1 MEMIRKTVALE
12 KELLDELNLFAKK
25 DQRDFSGALRYALR
39 IGLAAIENP
48 ELTIGEI
55 KDIFEAAVDRQA
67 GRISALNLDQI

>member
-1 MEMIRKTVALE
+1 MIRKTVALD

-25 DQRDFSGALRYALR
+25 DQRDFSGALRYALK

-48 ELTIGEI
+48 ELTIEEI

-67 GRISALNLDQI
+67 GRISELSLDQI

>member
-1 MEMIRKTVALE
+1 MVGKTVALE
-12 KELLDELNLFAKK
+12 KELSDELTCSPRKTSVISRAPC
-25 DQRDFSGALRYALR
+25 RYALK

-67 GRISALNLDQI
+67 GRVSELSLDQI